1 MMLNLPVASIPFPL
15 ERGAVLISG
24 WSPRA
29 VGSCPAPELTCG
41 HLAAK
46 LAGYDGKVK
55 PTKQT
60 IKKQSQGTCPHPR
73 AGVLERGMAHTSW
86 QNTQTSCP
94 C

>member
-29 VGSCPAPELTCG
+29 VGSCPAPQLTCS
-41 HLAAK
+41 HSAAK

-73 AGVLERGMAHTSW
+73 AGVLERGMAHASW